1 MKRNCCYCSPEDFL
15 SLRHAHQRMP
25 VPIIGRY
32 CAQFHV
38 SPCAIRQHGAGVRS
52 RLTILANEE
61 LKTGHPVRIQTNY
74 RVMAQ
79 DLQKGMR

>member
-1 MKRNCCYCSPEDFL
+1 
-15 SLRHAHQRMP
+15 
-25 VPIIGRY
+25 
-32 CAQFHV
+32 
-38 SPCAIRQHGAGVRS
+38 
-52 RLTILANEE
+52 